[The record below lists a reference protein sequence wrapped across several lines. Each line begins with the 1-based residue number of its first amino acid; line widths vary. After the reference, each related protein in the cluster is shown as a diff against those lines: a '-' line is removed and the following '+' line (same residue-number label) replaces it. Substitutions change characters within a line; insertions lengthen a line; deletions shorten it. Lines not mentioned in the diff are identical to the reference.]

1 MESRYLGSFLLARI
15 SCIDSRKLM
24 RTQSR
29 PGPKQSSIVDL
40 DFLGESFHRVKHLQF
55 ELGQACGL
63 SYCDTYIQSKGV
75 S

>member
-1 MESRYLGSFLLARI
+1 
-15 SCIDSRKLM
+15 M